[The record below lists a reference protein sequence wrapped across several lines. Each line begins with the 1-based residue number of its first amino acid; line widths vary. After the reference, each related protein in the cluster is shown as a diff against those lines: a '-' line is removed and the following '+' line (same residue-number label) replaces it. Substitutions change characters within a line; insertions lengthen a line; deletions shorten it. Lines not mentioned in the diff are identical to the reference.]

1 MQKNPRRMNWYVPP
15 KQILHSVAEYM
26 KNIRN
31 ALRGELVRNKNIVK
45 PHFIGEAKWK
55 KILEQVVIKK
65 KGNVEP
71 WLERTNMHIRYKP
84 LCWKH
89 AIVWGKVVCCLQ
101 KQNL

>member
-1 MQKNPRRMNWYVPP
+1 MSWFVPLE
-15 KQILHSVAEYM
+15 QILHSVDEYM
-26 KNIRN
+26 KNTRN
-31 ALRGELVRNKNIVK
+31 DLRGELVRNKNIVK

-84 LCWKH
+84 LGWPH
-89 AIVWGKVVCCLQ
+89 LIIWGKVICCLH
-101 KQNL
+101 KQNF